1 MKTTTTIRALLP
13 AITTTRAARIAA
25 AHARH
30 PNTTPACVMLPTVGD
45 YIITAAA
52 RDLRKVTRAR
62 YSSSAQPLMLQLYR
76 DAAQYI
82 RATYAADTITSADN
96 DRDAAAALRD
106 AATANTRTAD
116 RISTPA
122 AQADALRD
130 EADTMRSDAAELV
143 QSALDV
149 ERHAPGLMPFG
160 DGADIA
166 QDAALQRWIDYTAG
180 KPLHESA
187 SRSARSAAGKGI
199 AAARAAAGIPSTRT
213 KVQSFTALAAA
224 DLKRTGQ
231 LPRDAGNKDHPYTD
245 EQRETISAHA
255 DSMREALLARYANA
269 DKIPFSVREGM
280 TAGYY
285 TIEYRNSARFPAN
298 WYRVAHYATLAPA
311 RLDDYATG
319 AAEDSDSRATLA
331 DTIREIRP
339 HMIPGAEPQ
348 PCEIISA
355 AQLSERERRILDRA
369 TSMTDPTMAA
379 VDIRAAER
387 YQIATDTHAATL
399 DPRSAKKYRAGR
411 ARREIIYRGNAAI
424 RAAAQLEGVPA
435 AQLPNVRSR
444 IKKKLEAAAADLKAA
459 RQNRSGAP
467 HITPAPRIIWWY
479 DTQGPQT
486 ADPAPVIRWT
496 RRPYAQDVQTISTPA
511 QREREAIARRASEV
525 AAYERKQA
533 VAAAHAAAIAE
544 ATARADDYF
553 IKPAAASA
561 AIFEAAARAR
571 REEVFTRNY
580 DRWEAAQKRRNAAQD
595 AQQTTAAE
603 ERRNRYN
610 AALRAALREMGV
622 TWQTATP
629 AQRQQATAAAQTA
642 RG

>member
-1 MKTTTTIRALLP
+1 MKPTITTCTLLP

-25 AHARH
+25 AAARH
-30 PNTTPACVMLPTVGD
+30 PNLTPDCIMLPTIGD
-45 YIITAAA
+45 YIILYAA

-62 YSSSAQPLMLQLYR
+62 YSSSAQPLMLQLYH
-76 DAAQYI
+76 DAQQYV
-82 RATYAADTITSADN
+82 RATYAADTITSADAA
-96 DRDAAAALRD
+96 RDEAATLRD

-122 AQADALRD
+122 VQADGLRA

-143 QSALDV
+143 QTALDV

-187 SRSARSAAGKGI
+187 SRSARSAAGRAI
-199 AAARAAAGIPSTRT
+199 TAAKAAAGIPATRT
-213 KVQSFTALAAA
+213 KVDSFTAIAAA
-224 DLKRTGQ
+224 DLQRAGR
-231 LPRDAGNKDHPYTD
+231 LPRDAGSKSHPYTD
-245 EQRETISAHA
+245 EQRGMISVHA
-255 DSMREALLARYANA
+255 DVMRKALLARYASA

-285 TIEYRNSARFPAN
+285 TVEYRNSARFPAN
-298 WYRVAHYATLAPA
+298 WYRVAHYATFAPI
-311 RLDDYATG
+311 RLDDYAIG

-331 DTIREIRP
+331 DTVREIRP
-339 HMIPGAEPQ
+339 YMIPGAEPQ
-348 PCEIISA
+348 PCDIITA

-369 TSMTDPTMAA
+369 TSTTDPIMAA
-379 VDIRAAER
+379 IDVRAAER

-399 DPRSAKKYRAGR
+399 DPRSARKYRAAR
-411 ARREIIYRGNAAI
+411 ARRETTARAKATL
-424 RAAAQLEGVPA
+424 RAAVKLEG
-435 AQLPNVRSR
+435 LDPNKDRHVLSR
-444 IKKKLEAAAADLKAA
+444 IRSKLTAA
-459 RQNRSGAP
+459 RDEIAVSRRNSSGAP
-467 HITPAPRIIWWY
+467 HITPAPRVIWWY

-486 ADPAPVIRWT
+486 ADPAPVIQWT
-496 RRPYAQDVQTISTPA
+496 RRSYAQDTQTISTPA
-511 QREREAIARRASEV
+511 QREQDAIARRAGEI

-533 VAAAHAAAIAE
+533 AAAARAAAVAAS
-544 ATARADDYF
+544 TARADDYF

-561 AIFEAAARAR
+561 AVFMAAARAQ
-571 REEVFTRNY
+571 REAVFDRNY

-610 AALRAALREMGV
+610 AALRAALHEMGV